1 MKLMKQNGLTC
12 KVRLKKY
19 KSYKGKRGK
28 AAPNILQRNFKAD
41 KPNEKWSTDIIEF
54 SLFGRKLYLSPIIDL
69 YNGEIISYKVS
80 ECPVLKQVTDM
91 VKKQSCV

>member
-1 MKLMKQNGLTC
+1 M
-12 KVRLKKY
+12 
-19 KSYKGKRGK
+19 
-28 AAPNILQRNFKAD
+28 QRDFKAD
-41 KPNEKWSTDIIEF
+41 EPNKKCSTDIMEF

-91 VKKQSCV
+91 VKEAVARIGKTDSLILHSDQGWQY

>member
-1 MKLMKQNGLTC
+1 M
-12 KVRLKKY
+12 
-19 KSYKGKRGK
+19 
-28 AAPNILQRNFKAD
+28 QRDFKAD
-41 KPNEKWSTDIIEF
+41 EPNKKCSTDIIEF